1 MQLLLRFLLL
11 SSAVQS
17 AVVKLTRTR
26 LHTATVDPTWHT
38 NVVVDYTTVTEI
50 EYTTTIVTTVF
61 GAPTTYVAATT
72 TTVPIVT
79 QSTQKAVDTDIVTNV
94 EDNLLLAA
102 PTEGDNTV
110 TTSAAPE
117 VAPQTQTTSA
127 IPDTT
132 QPVSSAVPQTT
143 SSSEDQQIPSQTTGY
158 VIDYTLDDSVGPTFT
173 SELPSSTGQW
183 LIESVST
190 YTSDGFCVVSYDYY
204 ESDETDWITSTR
216 TVYVTSTAA

>member
-79 QSTQKAVDTDIVTNV
+79 QLTQKAVDTDIVTNV

-143 SSSEDQQIPSQTTGY
+143 SSSEVQQIPSQTTGY
-158 VIDYTLDDSVGPTFT
+158 VIDYTLDDLVGPTFT
-173 SELPSSTGQW
+173 SELPLSTGQW

-204 ESDETDWITSTR
+204 ESDVTDWITLTR
-216 TVYVTSTAA
+216 TVYVTLTAA